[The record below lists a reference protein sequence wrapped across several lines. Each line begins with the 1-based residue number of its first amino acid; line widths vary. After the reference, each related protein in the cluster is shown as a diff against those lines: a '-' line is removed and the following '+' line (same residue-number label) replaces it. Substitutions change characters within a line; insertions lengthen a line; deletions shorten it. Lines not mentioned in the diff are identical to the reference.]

1 MCGFMFVAQLVD
13 AIAVTDVNRFG
24 PGLEQIVLDNVNCG
38 GSEDT
43 LQTGCPHEGLGQH
56 NCDHS
61 RDAAGVICQ
70 QGVVCTCAADVA
82 SV

>member
-1 MCGFMFVAQLVD
+1 MFVAQLVD

-24 PGLEQIVLDNVNCG
+24 PGIGEIFWDNVDCG
-38 GSEDT
+38 GIEAN
-43 LQTGCPHEGLGQH
+43 LQYGCLDRRSQH

-61 RDAAGVICQ
+61 RDAGVICQ
-70 QGVVCTCAADVA
+70 QGVVCMCAADVA